1 MDHFVAFEHEI
12 AVLEIDMALLG
23 LVPRHDVV
31 EVGDPGGFGH
41 GFVSLVNFFPILS
54 YSSPPLGGEVG

>member
-1 MDHFVAFEHEI
+1 MDHFVAFEHEV

-31 EVGDPGGFGH
+31 EVGDPGGLGH
-41 GFVSLVNFFPILS
+41 GFVSLVNFAILS
-54 YSSPPLGGEVG
+54 VLPWGRGVG